1 MENPFKL
8 YPKWFNPKNF
18 RGVTIWPFGIYI
30 RRYNYSDIKKLK
42 NHELIHWRQQKEM
55 LGIFFYIWYLIEWI
69 VNIFIYKN
77 KAYIKL
83 SHEQEA
89 YDNDKNLSYLKKR
102 KPYSWIKYLKHK
114 PVK

>member
-42 NHELIHWRQQKEM
+42 NHELIHWS
-55 LGIFFYIWYLIEWI
+55 
-69 VNIFIYKN
+69 